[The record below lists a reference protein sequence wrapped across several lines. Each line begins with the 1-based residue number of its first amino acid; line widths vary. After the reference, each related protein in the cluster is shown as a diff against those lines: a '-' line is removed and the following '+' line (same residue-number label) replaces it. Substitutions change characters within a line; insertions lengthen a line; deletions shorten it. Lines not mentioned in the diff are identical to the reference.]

1 MGHRHYA
8 AGLVADGVKP
18 VRCPLEEGGDGLPT
32 VGCTG
37 GVGHPLAQFAGVNAA
52 ESPALP
58 AAAVQVRQAL
68 IGIGLA
74 TEALC
79 GLAGPRFRADKH
91 AVHSSEV
98 TDRIDLPQT
107 QVTQGFVDG
116 ESSG

>member
-1 MGHRHYA
+1 M
-8 AGLVADGVKP
+8 
-18 VRCPLEEGGDGLPT
+18 
-32 VGCTG
+32 
-37 GVGHPLAQFAGVNAA
+37 AQFAGVDAA

-58 AAAVQVRQAL
+58 AAAVQVREAL
-68 IGIGLA
+68 IGVGLA

-91 AVHSSEV
+91 AVDSSEV

-107 QVTQGFVDG
+107 EVIEWFVDG